1 MSNVNK
7 SPPLLLKTKS
17 YDDWIK
23 LVEVW
28 KQFTTL
34 EPEKQGP
41 AIFLTPEGE
50 VEDAVLELEI
60 SDITKPDL
68 IDRIITRLNKIY
80 KKDEP
85 TQKNNV
91 LEAFET

>member
-17 YDDWIK
+17 YDR
-23 LVEVW
+23 VW

-41 AIFLTPEGE
+41 AISLTPEGE

-80 KKDEP
+80 KKDEL